1 MSPRLLFLGLC
12 MLLPWSVQADDV
24 FYERDVRPILKAHCF
39 HCHGEEG
46 VKEANLDLRLA
57 KFIKK
62 GGDSGPSIATGMAVD
77 SFLFNRVE
85 SGEMPPEDKNLS
97 RLEIETIRKWIDQ
110 GARTASPE
118 PDSISEQYFTNEE
131 SQFWAF
137 QPIVK
142 REIPITDTRRAL
154 SSPVDYFILSKLRSK
169 RLDFTERAPREILI
183 RRLSFDLLGLPPNSE
198 AIEQFVNNESPDA
211 YEQLVDRLL
220 ASPEYGE
227 RWGRHWLDVAGYA
240 DSEGYTDA
248 DTEREWAYAYR
259 DYVIRA
265 FNENMPYDQFVRE
278 QLAGDELTQRP
289 YNNLAEEAR
298 RKLTATGFMRMA
310 PDGTGSGGV
319 DQMVA
324 RNEAIADS
332 INVMTT
338 SLLGMNVG

>member
-1 MSPRLLFLGLC
+1 M
-12 MLLPWSVQADDV
+12 
-24 FYERDVRPILKAHCF
+24 
-39 HCHGEEG
+39 
-46 VKEANLDLRLA
+46 
-57 KFIKK
+57 
-62 GGDSGPSIATGMAVD
+62 
-77 SFLFNRVE
+77 
-85 SGEMPPEDKNLS
+85 
-97 RLEIETIRKWIDQ
+97 
-110 GARTASPE
+110 
-118 PDSISEQYFTNEE
+118 
-131 SQFWAF
+131 
-137 QPIVK
+137 
-142 REIPITDTRRAL
+142 
-154 SSPVDYFILSKLRSK
+154 
-169 RLDFTERAPREILI
+169 DFTEKAPRDTLI
-183 RRLSFDLLGLPPNSE
+183 RRLSFVLLGLPPTFE
-198 AIEQFVNNESPDA
+198 AIEQFVEDKSPDA

-220 ASPEYGE
+220 ASPQYGE

-289 YNNLAEEAR
+289 YKNLAEEAR

-338 SLLGMNVG
+338 SLLGMTVGCARCHNHRYDPISQEDYYRLRAILAPAMDWQSWQTPSQHGKSAFIQSKIMSKKLRSKCEFRKRPTNVRK